1 MDVVALNIPG
11 VQNNLSQLMRRGM
24 LRTSAGSR
32 GSRGC
37 IEVLQDEK
45 REFMDNW
52 FWARSSQ
59 VRKLLM
65 RFRSSIGA
73 QKQISV
79 PRLIDNSLQVSH
91 IGDQGYIKQQFQSLF

>member
-45 REFMDNW
+45 REFMDN
-52 FWARSSQ
+52 
-59 VRKLLM
+59 
-65 RFRSSIGA
+65 
-73 QKQISV
+73 
-79 PRLIDNSLQVSH
+79 
-91 IGDQGYIKQQFQSLF
+91 